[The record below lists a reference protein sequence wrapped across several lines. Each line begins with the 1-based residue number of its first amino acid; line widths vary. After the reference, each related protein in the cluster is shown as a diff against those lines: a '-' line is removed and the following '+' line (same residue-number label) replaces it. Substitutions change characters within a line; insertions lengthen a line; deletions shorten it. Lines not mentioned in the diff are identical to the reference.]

1 MRWSG
6 ACLKIVCVGE
16 GQMGVAHEKNKF
28 KRSILVRWG
37 YSYLIVCVIP
47 LVLFIIFAATC
58 LSLVNRN
65 ISYTNS
71 VAVQFVRREF
81 DTVFAQANSVCE
93 NVLLNTQFQALDTVS
108 STSELEPLYLF
119 ETTMSLRHLING
131 YGAVLDCM
139 LYSPK
144 LDLYISG
151 ERWGSISDF
160 YQRDEYDLSYEKQRI
175 DDIFRT
181 ERNVLHIEDASRVLP
196 GGKKQQRL
204 LVLRPLSYVRAGN
217 VLDFYAAF
225 LVDISDLLPSELDD
239 YHDLMIVNAVSDEV
253 LFDFTGEY
261 SQGAHVADLASI
273 ELGSS
278 VLKGGKIVT
287 AGRSELANVKYLVM
301 VDKGTYFHF
310 VYLVLIFAF
319 LSFFL
324 AIIGGLLAVWR
335 RMNREWSIYEQAI
348 TASGTDVN
356 NDSVP
361 ENAYSPFVS
370 SVSRLKEEQEGMSL
384 MIRQQTESLKEHML
398 SKLVE
403 RSNGPISMEAL
414 KECGI
419 NLISDRFLVLL
430 VAPVDGHSV
439 SELEDLLISSLSS
452 SSVVILPF
460 FSAHGAAF
468 ILNPAFDGGDS
479 AFCLSFAERMKN
491 LLSDD
496 QYGILNIA
504 ASNLSVG
511 LCTLGEAYLEAINV
525 LEYQRNVSSREFLLY
540 RDVLEMTNQMNFNYT
555 TEHELKL
562 SEAIQSGDAIESV
575 RIVDNLIIDNRAM
588 GVSPRGL
595 RYLLFSVTG
604 TILRTANKFDDR
616 FSGFLPVISF
626 SPIIQSDNFE
636 RSHHEVDEVIE
647 RLCDAVLAVE
657 SRYEDSSGEDYAIY
671 RKAFAEI
678 QAGYA
683 DPMLNVSLLA
693 DRLGVSIVY
702 LSRAFKKYHNMN
714 ISDYITSYR
723 ISVAKKLLSEGAL
736 VGDVVFLCGFG
747 SLRTFLRVF
756 KKFEHI
762 TPGQYRS
769 MSKEDGNG

>member
-1 MRWSG
+1 
-6 ACLKIVCVGE
+6 
-16 GQMGVAHEKNKF
+16 MGRMGGVREKNKF

-47 LVLFIIFAATC
+47 LILFIIFAAAC

-65 ISYTNS
+65 TSYTNS

-93 NVLLNTQFQALDTVS
+93 NVLLGTQFQTLGTVS
-108 STSELEPLYLF
+108 TVTELEPLYLF

-131 YGAVLDCM
+131 YDVILDCM
-139 LYSPK
+139 LYSPE

-151 ERWGSISDF
+151 ERWGSFNDF
-160 YQRDEYDLSYEKQRI
+160 YQRDEYNLSYTKARI
-175 DDIFRT
+175 DDIFRK
-181 ERNVLHIEDASRVLP
+181 ERNVLHIEDASRILP

-204 LVLRPLSYVRAGN
+204 LILRPLSYVRTGN
-217 VLDFYAAF
+217 VLDFCAAF
-225 LVDISDLLPSELDD
+225 LVDVSDLLPSELDD
-239 YHDLMIVNAVSDEV
+239 YHDLMIVNAVSNEV
-253 LFDFTGEY
+253 LFDFTGAY
-261 SQGAHVADLASI
+261 PQGARVDDLASI
-273 ELGSS
+273 ELGAST
-278 VLKGGKIVT
+278 LKDGKIIT
-287 AGRSELANVKYLVM
+287 AGRSEVANVKYLVM

-310 VYLVLIFAF
+310 LYLVLMFAF

-324 AIIGGLLAVWR
+324 ALVGGLFVVWR
-335 RMNREWSIYEQAI
+335 RMNREWSIYEEAI
-348 TASGTDVN
+348 TVSGTDVN

-384 MIRQQTESLKEHML
+384 VIRQQTESLKEHMIA
-398 SKLVE
+398 KLVD
-403 RSNGPISMEAL
+403 RSSGPISMEAL

-419 NLISDRFLVLL
+419 NLVSDRFLVLL
-430 VAPVDGHSV
+430 VVPMDGGAVSRMEELMLSV
-439 SELEDLLISSLSS
+439 LSS
-452 SSVVILPF
+452 PQMVLLPF

-468 ILNPAFDGGDS
+468 ILNPALVDDAVFY
-479 AFCLSFAERMKN
+479 ASFATQMKD
-491 LLSDD
+491 LLSNEGD
-496 QYGILNIA
+496 GILNIA
-504 ASNLSVG
+504 ASNLNVG
-511 LCTLGEAYLEAINV
+511 LGALGEAYLEAINV
-525 LEYQRNVSSREFLLY
+525 LEYQRGISSREFLFH
-540 RDVLEMTNQMNFNYT
+540 RDVLEMTSQMNFSYT

-562 SEAIQSGDAIESV
+562 SEAIQAGDAIEAV

-588 GVSPRGL
+588 GVSPRRL

-604 TILRTANKFDDR
+604 TILRTANKFDER
-616 FSGFLPVISF
+616 FSGYLPVISF
-626 SPIIQSDNFE
+626 SPIIQSDSFE
-636 RSHHEVDEVIE
+636 RSHQEVDGVIE
-647 RLCDAVLAVE
+647 HLCEAVLAVE
-657 SRYEDSSGEDYAIY
+657 RQYEDASGEGYTIY
-671 RKAFAEI
+671 RRALAEI

-683 DPMLNVSLLA
+683 DPLLNVSLLA

-723 ISVAKKLLSEGAL
+723 ISVSKKLLSEGTL
-736 VGDVVFLCGFG
+736 VGDVVSMCGFG

-769 MSKEDGNG
+769 MSKEDINV